1 MRAVVALLIT
11 FCSIAWSYASDV
23 ITLTGYVDDANMYL
37 QWNMDVDPSV
47 EAIYVEQKV
56 GIAYEP
62 IAVLS
67 PQTNRQYS
75 FDQPTTAESSQLYR
89 VRAVRIDGQQM
100 LSNELNLTPQATT
113 FNIKVYPN
121 PVVREVYANLP
132 DACQHPRDIQ
142 IRVTDMYG
150 RHVGAQT
157 VAPRTVNFEIQP
169 IEQLEAGIYVIQFW
183 VDGKLE
189 QSTSIIK
196 Q

>member
-1 MRAVVALLIT
+1 MNRFFILIILIT
-11 FCSIAWSYASDV
+11 LFMTSCEQNKPDLGSFESYPTPGDV
-23 ITLTGYVDDANMYL
+23 SLWPD
-37 QWNMDVDPSV
+37 
-47 EAIYVEQKV
+47 
-56 GIAYEP
+56 
-62 IAVLS
+62 
-67 PQTNRQYS
+67 YS
-75 FDQPTTAESSQLYR
+75 
-89 VRAVRIDGQQM
+89 
-100 LSNELNLTPQATT
+100 PQATT

-183 VDGKLE
+183 VNGKLE